1 MKQFEIT
8 DLPVRTAKFIV
19 RKQWVVAGSDDM
31 FVTVHNFNTME
42 KVKRFEAHSDYIRSI
57 AVHPTLPI
65 VLTSSDDMLIK
76 LWDWDKNWEN
86 SQTFEGHT
94 HYVMMV
100 AFNPKDPNT
109 FASASC
115 ALPLPPTFHV
125 ARARWLS
132 PRGVAWVV
140 SISR

>member
-76 LWDWDKNWEN
+76 LWDWDKGWLNT
-86 SQTFEGHT
+86 QIFQVHA
-94 HYVMMV
+94 HYVMMCRV
-100 AFNPKDPNT
+100 IV
-109 FASASC
+109 S
-115 ALPLPPTFHV
+115 
-125 ARARWLS
+125 
-132 PRGVAWVV
+132 GVAVHVIYIIQIYNWAFTFIRYGAEAA
-140 SISR
+140 SYISFF